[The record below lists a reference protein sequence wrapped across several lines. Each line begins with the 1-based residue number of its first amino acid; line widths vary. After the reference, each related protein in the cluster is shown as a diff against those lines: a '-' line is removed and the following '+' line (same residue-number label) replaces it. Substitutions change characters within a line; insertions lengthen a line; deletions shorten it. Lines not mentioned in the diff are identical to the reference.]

1 MGKMVGILMAA
12 AGLFVL
18 SGSAFNWD
26 WYWERRRTQVWV
38 DLLGRSGARI
48 FYAVL
53 GLAMLAGGVLIAAG
67 VIDLG

>member
-1 MGKMVGILMAA
+1 MVGYLMVA

-18 SGSAFNWD
+18 AGSVFNWD

-38 DLLGRSGARI
+38 DLFGRTSARI

-53 GLAMLAGGVLIAAG
+53 GLVIMAGGVLIATG
-67 VIDLG
+67 VIALG